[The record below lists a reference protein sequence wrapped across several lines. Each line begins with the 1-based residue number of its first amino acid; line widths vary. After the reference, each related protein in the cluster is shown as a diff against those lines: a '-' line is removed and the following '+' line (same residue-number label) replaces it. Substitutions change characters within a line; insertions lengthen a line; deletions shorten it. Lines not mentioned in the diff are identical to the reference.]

1 MQADGHGQ
9 AEAWA
14 AWMEPAISAYAHPH
28 PDRAVSTFVWRSR
41 RPVHPE
47 RLTEALGDTT
57 LGALR
62 SRGHLWPA
70 NRPESAATW
79 RSAGGHPEIREAD
92 HWLEAPA
99 SPAWEAASPQR
110 RPLACWFRDAYYGE
124 RRNEIVFTGAGLD
137 ADRIGGALDSAL
149 LTDSELSLGHEG
161 WRTLN
166 DPLLRDAEGH

>member
-57 LGALR
+57 LGVLR
-62 SRGHLWPA
+62 SRGHLWLA

-110 RPLACWFRDAYYGE
+110 RTLACWFWDAYYGE